1 MAGLKNSSEPS
12 DSLPK
17 QIIMSDEFNR
27 IESLLGQAKEY
38 VNTRIAQFKLSVAEK
53 ISKTMATVIAGLVVA
68 LVFFLFLVFA
78 GIAAAIALGQWTGSM
93 WLGFLI
99 IAVVYLLV
107 AIIVWKAKNRLL
119 ALPIMNAIIGRLFD
133 EEEVEDEKD

>member
-1 MAGLKNSSEPS
+1 
-12 DSLPK
+12 
-17 QIIMSDEFNR
+17 MSDEFNR

-53 ISKTMATVIAGLVVA
+53 ISKTMATVIAGLAAA

-78 GIAAAIALGQWTGSM
+78 GVAAAIALGQWAGYM

-99 IAVVYLLV
+99 MAVVYLLL
-107 AIIVWKAKNRLL
+107 AIIVWKAKDRLL

-133 EEEVEDEKD
+133 EEEVQDEKD

>member
-1 MAGLKNSSEPS
+1 
-12 DSLPK
+12 
-17 QIIMSDEFNR
+17 MSDEFNK

-53 ISKTMATVIAGLVVA
+53 ISKTMATVIAGLAAA

-78 GIAAAIALGQWTGSM
+78 GVAAAIALGQWTGYM

-99 IAVVYLLV
+99 MAVVYLLL
-107 AIIVWKAKNRLL
+107 AIIVWTAKDRLL
-119 ALPIMNAIIGRLFD
+119 ALPIMNAIIGSLFD

>member
-1 MAGLKNSSEPS
+1 
-12 DSLPK
+12 
-17 QIIMSDEFNR
+17 MSDEFNR

-53 ISKTMATVIAGLVVA
+53 ISKTMATVIAGLVAA

-78 GIAAAIALGQWTGSM
+78 GVAAAIALGQWTGYM

-99 IAVVYLLV
+99 IAVVYLLMAV
-107 AIIVWKAKNRLL
+107 IVWKAKDRLL

>member
-1 MAGLKNSSEPS
+1 M
-12 DSLPK
+12 
-17 QIIMSDEFNR
+17 
-27 IESLLGQAKEY
+27 LGQAKEY

-53 ISKTMATVIAGLVVA
+53 TSKTMATVIAGLAAA

-99 IAVVYLLV
+99 V
-107 AIIVWKAKNRLL
+107 AIIYLFLSLILWKAKDRLL
-119 ALPIMNAIIGRLFD
+119 ALPIMNAIIGHLFD
-133 EEEVEDEKD
+133 EEEEEDEKD

>member
-1 MAGLKNSSEPS
+1 
-12 DSLPK
+12 
-17 QIIMSDEFNR
+17 
-27 IESLLGQAKEY
+27 LLGQAKEY

-53 ISKTMATVIAGLVVA
+53 VSKIMATVIAGLAAA

-99 IAVVYLLV
+99 V
-107 AIIVWKAKNRLL
+107 AIIYLFLSFILWKGKDRLL
-119 ALPIMNAIIGRLFD
+119 ALPIMNAIIGHLFD
-133 EEEVEDEKD
+133 EEEEKDEKD

>member
-1 MAGLKNSSEPS
+1 
-12 DSLPK
+12 
-17 QIIMSDEFNR
+17 MSDEFNR

-53 ISKTMATVIAGLVVA
+53 ISKTMATVIAGLAAA
-68 LVFFLFLVFA
+68 LGFFLFLVFA
-78 GIAAAIALGQWTGSM
+78 GVAAAIALGQWTGYM

-99 IAVVYLLV
+99 MAVVYLLL
-107 AIIVWKAKNRLL
+107 AIIVWTAKDRLL
-119 ALPIMNAIIGRLFD
+119 ALPIMNAIIGSLFD

>member
-1 MAGLKNSSEPS
+1 
-12 DSLPK
+12 
-17 QIIMSDEFNR
+17 MSDEFNR

-53 ISKTMATVIAGLVVA
+53 VAKIMATVIAGFAAA

-78 GIAAAIALGQWTGSM
+78 GIAAAIALGQWTGYM

-99 IAVVYLLV
+99 MAVVYLLL
-107 AIIVWKAKNRLL
+107 AIIVWTAKDRLL
-119 ALPIMNAIIGRLFD
+119 ALPIMNAIIGSLFV

>member
-1 MAGLKNSSEPS
+1 
-12 DSLPK
+12 
-17 QIIMSDEFNR
+17 MSDEFNR

-38 VNTRIAQFKLSVAEK
+38 VNTRLAQFKLSVAEK
-53 ISKTMATVIAGLVVA
+53 ISKTMATVIAGLVAA

-78 GIAAAIALGQWTGSM
+78 GIAAAIALGQWTGYM

-99 IAVVYLLV
+99 IAALYLLL
-107 AIIVWKAKNRLL
+107 AIVVWKAKDRLL

>member
-1 MAGLKNSSEPS
+1 
-12 DSLPK
+12 
-17 QIIMSDEFNR
+17 MSDEFNR

-53 ISKTMATVIAGLVVA
+53 ISKTMATVIAGLVAA

-78 GIAAAIALGQWTGSM
+78 GVAAAIALGQWTGYM

-99 IAVVYLLV
+99 IAAVYLLM
-107 AIIVWKAKNRLL
+107 AIIVWKAKDRLL

>member
-1 MAGLKNSSEPS
+1 
-12 DSLPK
+12 
-17 QIIMSDEFNR
+17 MSDEFNR

-53 ISKTMATVIAGLVVA
+53 ISKIMATVIAGLAAA

-78 GIAAAIALGQWTGSM
+78 GVAAAIALGQWTGYM

-99 IAVVYLLV
+99 IAVVYLLL
-107 AIIVWKAKNRLL
+107 AIIVWTAKDRLL
-119 ALPIMNAIIGRLFD
+119 ALPIMNAIIGSLFD

>member
-1 MAGLKNSSEPS
+1 
-12 DSLPK
+12 
-17 QIIMSDEFNR
+17 MSDEFNR

-53 ISKTMATVIAGLVVA
+53 ISKTMATVIAGLVAA

-107 AIIVWKAKNRLL
+107 AIIVWKAKDRLL

>member
-1 MAGLKNSSEPS
+1 
-12 DSLPK
+12 
-17 QIIMSDEFNR
+17 MSDEFNR
-27 IESLLGQAKEY
+27 IELLLGQAKEY

-53 ISKTMATVIAGLVVA
+53 ISKIMGTVIAGLAAA

-78 GIAAAIALGQWTGSM
+78 GVAAAIALGQWTGYM

-99 IAVVYLLV
+99 IAAIYLLL
-107 AIIVWKAKNRLL
+107 AIIVWKAKDRLL
-119 ALPIMNAIIGRLFD
+119 AMPIMNAIIGRLFD

>member
-1 MAGLKNSSEPS
+1 
-12 DSLPK
+12 
-17 QIIMSDEFNR
+17 MSDEFNK

-53 ISKTMATVIAGLVVA
+53 VSKIMATVIAGLAAA

-99 IAVVYLLV
+99 V
-107 AIIVWKAKNRLL
+107 AIIYLFLSFILWKGKDRLL
-119 ALPIMNAIIGRLFD
+119 ALPIMNAIIGHLFD
-133 EEEVEDEKD
+133 EEEEKDEKD

>member
-1 MAGLKNSSEPS
+1 
-12 DSLPK
+12 
-17 QIIMSDEFNR
+17 MSDEFNR

-53 ISKTMATVIAGLVVA
+53 ISKTMATVIAGLAAA

-78 GIAAAIALGQWTGSM
+78 GVAAAIALGQWTGYM

-99 IAVVYLLV
+99 MAVVYLLL
-107 AIIVWKAKNRLL
+107 AIIVWTAKDRLL
-119 ALPIMNAIIGRLFD
+119 ALPIMNAIIGSLFD

>member
-1 MAGLKNSSEPS
+1 
-12 DSLPK
+12 
-17 QIIMSDEFNR
+17 MSDEFNR

-53 ISKTMATVIAGLVVA
+53 ISKVMATVIAGLAVA

-78 GIAAAIALGQWTGSM
+78 GIAAAIALGEWTGKM

-99 IAVVYLLV
+99 VAGVYLFLS
-107 AIIVWKAKNRLL
+107 IIIWKAKDRLL
-119 ALPIMNAIIGRLFD
+119 SIPIMNSIISHLFD
-133 EEEVEDEKD
+133 EQETEDEKD

>member
-1 MAGLKNSSEPS
+1 
-12 DSLPK
+12 
-17 QIIMSDEFNR
+17 MSDEFNR

-53 ISKTMATVIAGLVVA
+53 ISKTMATVIAGLAAA

-78 GIAAAIALGQWTGSM
+78 GVAAAIALGQWTGYM

-99 IAVVYLLV
+99 MAVVYLLL
-107 AIIVWKAKNRLL
+107 AIIVWTAKDRIL
-119 ALPIMNAIIGRLFD
+119 ALPIMNAIIGSLFD

>member
-1 MAGLKNSSEPS
+1 
-12 DSLPK
+12 
-17 QIIMSDEFNR
+17 MSDEFNK
-27 IESLLGQAKEY
+27 IESLVGQAKEY

-53 ISKTMATVIAGLVVA
+53 ISKTMATVIAGLAAA

-78 GIAAAIALGQWTGSM
+78 GVAAAIALGQWTGYM

-99 IAVVYLLV
+99 IAVVYLLL
-107 AIIVWKAKNRLL
+107 AIIVWTAKDRLL
-119 ALPIMNAIIGRLFD
+119 ALPIMNAIIGSLFD